1 MKLFL
6 VPLEESWDQLFSA
19 LVIVQISHKPKISM
33 ERLGLLVVQGIEKVN
48 SVLVGLVR
56 EISVQALL
64 HQVAH
69 LHASNIGS
77 VTLQEMND
85 IVLNGKLLGVL
96 LKQHWQKRVG
106 STLLIVLRIHVESS
120 FSHVPGGSIGWHDVV
135 AKNSEQ
141 IVLQVFQF
149 LLMTALAT
157 SFGVVTNTGMD
168 SDRLLDH
175 KTILDKFA
183 DVMPGVGIGDFIDF
197 IDKNFSPKSFT

>member
-149 LLMTALAT
+149 LLANP
-157 SFGVVTNTGMD
+157 VVGSRSHNKLDQCDLGAHFLGPKNT
-168 SDRLLDH
+168 RLQM
-175 KTILDKFA
+175 IREIF
-183 DVMPGVGIGDFIDF
+183 V
-197 IDKNFSPKSFT
+197 FTDGNLFES